1 MNTKN
6 NRIQK
11 TRRVC
16 TIVAAVML
24 TGGAVTPIY
33 AQTTSNAT
41 TGEAGRGEQIYKNR
55 ACYGCHGYNGT
66 GRTPLANGASGILT
80 NEDIFINY
88 LRLRADQNPV
98 LPRTTMPN
106 FPESSLSD
114 DEAKAL
120 YAYIMSLT
128 DNPPEVA
135 DIPALREIL
144 EAAEARQ

>member
-1 MNTKN
+1 MKTKN
-6 NRIQK
+6 SRIQK
-11 TRRVC
+11 AHQVC

-24 TGGAVTPIY
+24 TGGAATPLY
-33 AQTTSNAT
+33 AQTTSNET
-41 TGEAGRGEQIYKNR
+41 SGEPGRGEQIYKNR

-66 GRTPLANGASGILT
+66 GQTPLANGASGILT

-114 DEAKAL
+114 EDAGAL
-120 YAYIMSLT
+120 YDYIMTFT
-128 DNPPEVA
+128 DQPPEVA
-135 DIPALREIL
+135 EIPALRQIL